1 MKTELQLIERIS
13 KAEVPSYLF
22 QETNKKI
29 NELELIKH
37 RQFRWIA
44 AASVIAILIN
54 VGFVFQYYT
63 SSKANYNE
71 TNPYEY
77 ATNYYMTYE

>member
-1 MKTELQLIERIS
+1 MKRELQLLERIS
-13 KAEVPSYLF
+13 KVEVPSYLI
-22 QETNKKI
+22 QDTNKKI
-29 NELELIKH
+29 NELELTKH
-37 RQFRWIA
+37 RHFNWIA

-77 ATNYYMTYE
+77 ATSYYMNYE

>member
-1 MKTELQLIERIS
+1 MKTELQLLESIS
-13 KAEVPSYLF
+13 KVEVPSHLF
-22 QETNKKI
+22 QETIETI
-29 NELELIKH
+29 NELELKKH
-37 RQFRWIA
+37 RQFKWIA
-44 AASVIAILIN
+44 AASVFAIVIN

-77 ATNYYMTYE
+77 ATSYYMTYE